1 MNNNCGQIKV
11 TFLRLCFDFRCLSDI
26 YDLLNRYLTDQPF
39 TISMKNSDRKS
50 ILFVSIRTV
59 IRPAVMIKSD
69 SLQMS
74 QWLNEKEGI
83 KRWDKTYKQI
93 QARNKNDSM
102 SLLNRCGHVVRD
114 FEREA
119 KTR

>member
-26 YDLLNRYLTDQPF
+26 HDLLNRYLTDQPF

-50 ILFVSIRTV
+50 ISFVAIH
-59 IRPAVMIKSD
+59 IVMIMSD

-74 QWLNEKEGI
+74 QCFNENEEI
-83 KRWDKTYKQI
+83 KRRDKI
-93 QARNKNDSM
+93 
-102 SLLNRCGHVVRD
+102 
-114 FEREA
+114 
-119 KTR
+119 